1 MLSQKWI
8 TIPPVSRLLNRLPGK
23 RVDLFLHARVVTN
36 SYEGEIISDP
46 RINERIRVAQVRLV
60 GPAGEQ
66 VGVVDTEQ
74 ALKLAREADL
84 DLVEVSP
91 GSSPPVCK
99 IMDYGK
105 FKYEAAQKVREAR
118 KNQVNTVLKT
128 VRFSLKIEEHDYET
142 KAGQVRKFLKAGDK
156 VKVMVVFRGREQ
168 SRPEMGVK
176 LLRKLADQVTEFGTV
191 ESNPS
196 IDGRS
201 MVMVIGP
208 LKNKAEARAEAKK
221 AQQKPAVEQEN

>member
-1 MLSQKWI
+1 
-8 TIPPVSRLLNRLPGK
+8 
-23 RVDLFLHARVVTN
+23 
-36 SYEGEIISDP
+36 
-46 RINERIRVAQVRLV
+46 VAQVRLV

-66 VGVVDTEQ
+66 VGVVDIDQ

-128 VRFSLKIEEHDYET
+128 VRFGLKIDSHDYET

-176 LLRKLADQVTEFGTV
+176 LLRNLADQVTEFGTV

-221 AQQKPAVEQEN
+221 AQQKSAVEQEN